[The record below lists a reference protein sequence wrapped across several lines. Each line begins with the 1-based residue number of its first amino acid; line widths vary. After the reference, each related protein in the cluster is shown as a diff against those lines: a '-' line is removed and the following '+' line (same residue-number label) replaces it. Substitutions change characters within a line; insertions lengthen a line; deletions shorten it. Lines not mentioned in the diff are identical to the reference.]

1 MEIVKME
8 KERQIIDDL
17 IELCNKHN
25 IEIFGEYR
33 DLIVIRFTDTFHE
46 IYTNEINK
54 NGVKDY

>member
-1 MEIVKME
+1 ME